1 MKKNKIILYTKE
13 TPTSP
18 RKVINLS
25 DEQGELIMKH
35 LDRLKRDGKILK
47 AYKVD
52 TVTEH
57 DYLEYEIQ
65 NNVEVENYEE
75 CARLLKIKN
84 ETPYNEEKTRTIRET
99 I

>member
-35 LDRLKRDGKILK
+35 LDRLKRDGKILS
-47 AYKVD
+47 AHKVD

-84 ETPYNEEKTRTIRET
+84 ETPYSEEKTKTIRET

>member
-1 MKKNKIILYTKE
+1 MKNKFVLYTRE

-25 DEQGELIMKH
+25 DEMGIYIMKH
-35 LDRLKRDGKILK
+35 LNRLKRDGKVLN
-47 AYKVD
+47 AVKVD

-57 DYLEYEIQ
+57 DYLENEIQ
-65 NNVEVENYEE
+65 YNVEVENYEE

-84 ETPYNEEKTRTIRET
+84 ETPYSEEKTKTIRET